1 MGHDD
6 PEPWNRFVQN
16 KVADVCKWSVYS
28 NLEKNVHDQIKCL
41 SGDYLTV
48 VLYLE
53 QVSRLRVI
61 STPAAIKQRLSD
73 LPREKEKVY
82 RDHVNR
88 LAKTDH
94 KLLEWS
100 GHALSWI
107 AHAFRPLTIQELS
120 VAVAISQDGQNLSK
134 DSVRENIPMKMWED
148 LDRHLGLFVQR
159 HDQKVL
165 LFHQTTKEFLL
176 SCGSLGGQGKEN
188 ELNLL
193 SHAKLAGLCLDY
205 MSAVFSTSPIV
216 GDSSTPLE
224 QPQDPPTDDIVD
236 ALLDYAAEYWS
247 EHYRYNPDEN
257 EIDNNGLDEHTLTFL
272 RNPGFRKKLCD
283 ILLPSA
289 PKLTWP
295 GSSNATELEIACELG
310 LTGVVRRLVE
320 KNDNSDRSQEEL
332 VTSLDLAIRNRHAK
346 IVDLLL
352 NAGARSKAA
361 LHSAARSNDV
371 DIISK
376 LLEYEKDINAGDN
389 RMATALYVASEC
401 GSLEAA
407 EILIKHGA
415 DASRV
420 DSENL
425 SPLDRAA
432 AEGHIEIVSLLLQH
446 HRVTNA
452 ASLDQTEAA
461 AEKSA
466 NPNATVNQPKE
477 NNCNALDIA
486 AKEWHAEVVR
496 LLLDAGTEATTS
508 ALESAAG
515 NGDLDVVQILIQKLG
530 SQATSL
536 NDSIALHRASEIGH
550 PEIVQILLD
559 AGVPTDSK
567 DENGRTALHRAAGR
581 GHTDIVEFLLRR
593 SAEKNASDREGMMP
607 CHLAAKGGHIA
618 TFKALQG
625 DSDHYRDDL
634 ALYLAVESC
643 HFLMVKYLLSLEAIV
658 TVLNK
663 NDKSADLALETAAS
677 KGYLAIVRE
686 FCEAGLD
693 INRHLGTISP
703 LHNAASKGH
712 DKVVSYLIDNGAR
725 VNAWNRR
732 RQTPLHQSVAYPQVV
747 RILLSKGSS
756 PNADDI
762 NGKRPLHLAVVK
774 KCEDS
779 VELLLKHSAD
789 VDAADDFRR
798 TALHQAAEIGSVPII
813 NLLLDKKAQVNAK
826 TFEESTP
833 LRLATKNCHEEV
845 IKSLLDRGADVNA
858 ANDYGSTPL
867 HLAAEAGKL
876 NIVQLLLDRGADVN
890 AIGES
895 ESTPLHLATKGGNPS
910 VVKILLD
917 AGVNVNHQNEDGD
930 TALDNAKHMND
941 VESIKL
947 LRAALD
953 ETKKGNQ
960 EDSSLTIATDV
971 GSTKEMGLVD
981 P

>member
-1 MGHDD
+1 MH
-6 PEPWNRFVQN
+6 
-16 KVADVCKWSVYS
+16 
-28 NLEKNVHDQIKCL
+28 
-41 SGDYLTV
+41 
-48 VLYLE
+48 
-53 QVSRLRVI
+53 
-61 STPAAIKQRLSD
+61 
-73 LPREKEKVY
+73 
-82 RDHVNR
+82 
-88 LAKTDH
+88 
-94 KLLEWS
+94 
-100 GHALSWI
+100 
-107 AHAFRPLTIQELS
+107 
-120 VAVAISQDGQNLSK
+120 
-134 DSVRENIPMKMWED
+134 
-148 LDRHLGLFVQR
+148 
-159 HDQKVL
+159 
-165 LFHQTTKEFLL
+165 
-176 SCGSLGGQGKEN
+176 
-188 ELNLL
+188 
-193 SHAKLAGLCLDY
+193 
-205 MSAVFSTSPIV
+205 
-216 GDSSTPLE
+216 
-224 QPQDPPTDDIVD
+224 
-236 ALLDYAAEYWS
+236 
-247 EHYRYNPDEN
+247 
-257 EIDNNGLDEHTLTFL
+257 
-272 RNPGFRKKLCD
+272 
-283 ILLPSA
+283 
-289 PKLTWP
+289 
-295 GSSNATELEIACELG
+295 
-310 LTGVVRRLVE
+310 RLVE
-320 KNDNSDRSQEEL
+320 NNDNSDRSQEEL

-407 EILIKHGA
+407 EILIKRGA

-432 AEGHIEIVSLLLQH
+432 AGGHIEIVSLLLQH

-452 ASLDQTEAA
+452 ASVDAASLDQTEAA
-461 AEKSA
+461 MEKSA
-466 NPNATVNQPKE
+466 NPNATVNQLKE

-486 AKEWHAEVVR
+486 TKKRHAEVVR

-536 NDSIALHRASEIGH
+536 NNSIALHRASEIGH
-550 PEIVQILLD
+550 LEIVRILLE

-581 GHTDIVEFLLRR
+581 GHTDIVEFLLKR
-593 SAEKNASDREGMMP
+593 SAEKNASDGEGMKP

-643 HFLMVKYLLSLEAIV
+643 HFLMVKHLLSLEAIV
-658 TVLNK
+658 TVLNE

-693 INRHLGTISP
+693 VNHRPGIYP

-732 RQTPLHQSVAYPQVV
+732 RQTPLHQSVAYPQMV
-747 RILLSKGSS
+747 RILLSKGSN
-756 PNADDI
+756 PNAYDMF
-762 NGKRPLHLAVVK
+762 GKRPLHLAVVK

-789 VDAADDFRR
+789 IDAADDSGR

-813 NLLLDKKAQVNAK
+813 NLLLDKKAKVSAK

-833 LRLATKNCHEEV
+833 LFLATKNCHEEV
-845 IKSLLDRGADVNA
+845 IKILLDRGADVNA

-930 TALDNAKHMND
+930 TALDNAKHTND

-971 GSTKEMGLVD
+971 GSTKEGRSMKSRGSTLHHSQRGMISKSSTTFSNKTEQG
-981 P
+981 